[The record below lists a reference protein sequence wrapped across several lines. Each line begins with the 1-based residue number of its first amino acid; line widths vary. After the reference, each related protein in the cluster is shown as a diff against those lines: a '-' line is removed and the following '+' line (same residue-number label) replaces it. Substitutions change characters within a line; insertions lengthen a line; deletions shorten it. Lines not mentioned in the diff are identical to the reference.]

1 MEIEEGTKILI
12 EDLKAIIREAEEG
25 EFGDFTNNKY
35 AAPKIALVEKL
46 IEIQNNTKNGKYD

>member
-1 MEIEEGTKILI
+1 MEALI
-12 EDLKAIIREAEEG
+12 KDLKDLLKEAEDG

-46 IEIQNNTKNGKYD
+46 EGLKTSAINGAYDG